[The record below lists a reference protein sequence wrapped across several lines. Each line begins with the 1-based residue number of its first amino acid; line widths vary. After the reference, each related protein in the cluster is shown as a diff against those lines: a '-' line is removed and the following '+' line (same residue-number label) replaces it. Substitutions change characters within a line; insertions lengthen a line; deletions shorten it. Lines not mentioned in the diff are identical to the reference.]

1 MIITRKRL
9 MTTKDSKGDRLLN
22 KGNFLVLLVGKPAK
36 ILTLSAD
43 GQDVQTLLDHA
54 GGTPDGVAIDLI
66 GGYVYWTNMGEDY
79 GAKDGYIERIRLDGS
94 GREVIVAKGETF
106 TPKQMVLDKKNDLMY
121 WCDREGMRI
130 MRARTE
136 GGEITVLVQTGF
148 GDDDRKDEARHCV
161 GIDIDSVNGHIYWTQ
176 KGPPNG
182 GQGRIFRA
190 GIEIPEGES
199 PGKRSD
205 IELLLQG
212 LPEPIDLEIDQDG
225 AYLYW
230 TDRGD
235 PPSGNT
241 LNRARMTATGL
252 MGHQVLSGGLHEGI
266 GLALALK
273 RGYIFTTDL
282 GGFVRRFDGAAFES
296 SDVIYTANGQLT
308 GIAYAEA
315 E

>member
-1 MIITRKRL
+1 MK
-9 MTTKDSKGDRLLN
+9 TKDSKAMQLPNKKDR
-22 KGNFLVLLVGKPAK
+22 LVLLVGQPAQ
-36 ILTLSAD
+36 ILTLGTD
-43 GQDVQTLLDHA
+43 GKDVQILLDRV
-54 GGTPDGVAIDLI
+54 GGTPDGVAVDLI
-66 GGYVYWTNMGEDY
+66 GGYIYWTDMGENY
-79 GAKDGYIERIRLDGS
+79 GDNDGYIERIRLDGS
-94 GREVIVAKGETF
+94 DREVIVAKGETF
-106 TPKQMVLDKKNDLMY
+106 TPKQMALDKKNDLMY

-130 MRARTE
+130 MRARMD
-136 GGEITVLVQTGF
+136 GREITVLVQTGF
-148 GDDDRKDEARHCV
+148 GDEDRKDETRHCV

-199 PGKRSD
+199 SAERSD

-212 LPEPIDLEIDQDG
+212 LPEPIDLEIDHHG
-225 AYLYW
+225 ACLYW
-230 TDRGD
+230 TDRGGS
-235 PPSGNT
+235 PSGNT
-241 LNRARMTATGL
+241 LNRARMTTTGL
-252 MGHQVLSGGLHEGI
+252 TDHQVLSGGLHEGI

-282 GGFVRRFDGAAFES
+282 GGFVRRFDGTAFDS
-296 SDVIYTANGQLT
+296 SEVIYIAKGQLT